1 MSDNNL
7 KEIKLCEDGKYRW
20 VYEFSMLK
28 NPIILLTVL
37 KIFALV
43 LVGMWLF
50 FGLFSIKDEGLIGAY
65 VYEAKSLIIPAI
77 ILFGLSIVSY
87 LILAGIYGWK
97 YIVLFE
103 MDDEG
108 IRHIHMAKQFKKAE
122 AMGWLTALVGAMANS
137 PGVSGTGI
145 LAATKQ
151 ETASEFSKVK
161 KMKVLRGFH
170 TIKLDA
176 LLNHNQI
183 YADGEDY
190 DFVVEYIKARIP
202 DTAKIR
208 G

>member
-1 MSDNNL
+1 MSDSNL
-7 KEIKLCEDGKYRW
+7 KEIKLCEDGTYRW
-20 VYEFSMLK
+20 IYEFSMLR

-37 KIFALV
+37 KIFVLV

-50 FGLFSIKDEGLIGAY
+50 FGLFSIKDEGFVGAY
-65 VYEAKSLIIPAI
+65 VYEAKALILPAI
-77 ILFGLSIVSY
+77 ILFVLSIVSY
-87 LILAGIYGWK
+87 LILAGIYGLK

-103 MDDEG
+103 MNEDR
-108 IRHIHMAKQFKKAE
+108 IRHIHMEKQFKKAE
-122 AMGWLTALVGAMANS
+122 AMGWLTALAGAVANM
-137 PGVSGTGI
+137 PGISGTGL

-151 ETASEFSKVK
+151 ETVSEFSKVK
-161 KMKVLRGFH
+161 KMKVLRGVH

-202 DTAKIR
+202 DTAKVR
-208 G
+208 

>member
-7 KEIKLCEDGKYRW
+7 KEIEKCEDGTYRW

-43 LVGMWLF
+43 LIGMWLI
-50 FGLFSIKDEGLIGAY
+50 FGLFSIKDEGFVGAY
-65 VYEAKSLIIPAI
+65 VYEAKALIIPAV
-77 ILFGLSIVSY
+77 ILFVLSIISY
-87 LILAGIYGWK
+87 LILAGLYGWK
-97 YIVLFE
+97 YMVLFE
-103 MDDEG
+103 MNEEG
-108 IRHIHMAKQFKKAE
+108 IRHIHMEKQFKKAE
-122 AMGWLTALVGAMANS
+122 AMGWLTALAGAIANS
-137 PGVSGTGI
+137 PQVTGTGL

-151 ETASEFSKVK
+151 EMASEFSKVK

-190 DFVVEYIKARIP
+190 DFVVEFIKARIP
-202 DTAKIR
+202 DTAKVK
-208 G
+208 